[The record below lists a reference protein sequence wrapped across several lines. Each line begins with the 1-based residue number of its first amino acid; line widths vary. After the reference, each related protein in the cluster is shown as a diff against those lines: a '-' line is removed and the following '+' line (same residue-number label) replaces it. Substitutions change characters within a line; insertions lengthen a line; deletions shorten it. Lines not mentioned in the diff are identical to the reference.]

1 MTEQPGFYSIL
12 PAVVRYDTRLTDSEK
27 IFFSEITA
35 LSNKYGYCT
44 ASNGY
49 FSRLYDVTKVTV
61 SRRIS
66 HLKELNHIHVEI
78 VREGKEI
85 KQRKIFPI
93 TNISAPINTNDN
105 TPINNSVGR
114 PINTNVKENN
124 TRENITSNNRDATT
138 KIFDYINKNLEM
150 VQSPLKVEELEYE
163 INLIKND
170 AYEIVKI
177 AVDYSKKNNKGINY
191 LIKVI
196 KNWNKEDI
204 NTIEKA
210 KAKVA
215 PKQRKQNKVETDDF
229 LEKKRKELFGG

>member
-12 PAVVRYDTRLTDSEK
+12 PAIVRYDTRLTDSEK

-49 FSRLYDVTKVTV
+49 FARLYSVTKVTV

-93 TNISAPINTNDN
+93 TNINTPINTNDN
-105 TPINNSVGR
+105 TPINNSVDTS
-114 PINTNVKENN
+114 INTNVKENN
-124 TRENITSNNRDATT
+124 TRENITSINRDVTT
-138 KIFDYINKNLEM
+138 KIFDYINNNLEM
-150 VQSPLKVEELEYE
+150 IQSPLKVEEMEYE

-215 PKQRKQNKVETDDF
+215 PKQRKQSKSDTENL
-229 LEKKRKELFGG
+229 LERKRQEIFGG

>member
-49 FSRLYDVTKVTV
+49 FARLYSVTKVTV

-93 TNISAPINTNDN
+93 TNINTPININDN
-105 TPINNSVGR
+105 TPINNSVDTS
-114 PINTNVKENN
+114 INTNVKENN
-124 TRENITSNNRDATT
+124 TRENITSINRDVTT
-138 KIFDYINKNLEM
+138 KIFDYINNNLEM
-150 VQSPLKVEELEYE
+150 IQSPLKVEEMEYE
-163 INLIKND
+163 INQIKGD
-170 AYEIVKI
+170 AYEIVKV

-196 KNWNKEDI
+196 KNWNKEGID
-204 NTIEKA
+204 TIEKA

-215 PKQRKQNKVETDDF
+215 PKQRKQSKSDTENL
-229 LEKKRKELFGG
+229 LERKRQEIFGG

>member
-49 FSRLYDVTKVTV
+49 FARLYSVTKVTV

-93 TNISAPINTNDN
+93 TNINTPINTNDN
-105 TPINNSVGR
+105 TPINNSVDTS
-114 PINTNVKENN
+114 INTNVKENN
-124 TRENITSNNRDATT
+124 TRENITSINRDVTT
-138 KIFDYINKNLEM
+138 KIFDYINNNLEM
-150 VQSPLKVEELEYE
+150 IQSPLKVEELEYE

-196 KNWNKEDI
+196 KNWNKEGID
-204 NTIEKA
+204 TIKKA
-210 KAKVA
+210 KAKVV
-215 PKQRKQNKVETDDF
+215 PKQRKQSKSDTENL
-229 LEKKRKELFGG
+229 LERKRQEIFGG

>member
-49 FSRLYDVTKVTV
+49 FSKLYDVTKVTV

-93 TNISAPINTNDN
+93 TNISTPINTNDN
-105 TPINNSVGR
+105 TPINNSVGS

-124 TRENITSNNRDATT
+124 TRENITSINRDVTT

-204 NTIEKA
+204 DTIEKV
-210 KAKVA
+210 KAKIA
-215 PKQRKQNKVETDDF
+215 PKQRKQSKSDTENL
-229 LEKKRKELFGG
+229 LERKRQEIFGG